1 MAVSIAQHPLYEILP
16 IGQQI
21 IFAVL
26 ENTIVADKF
35 KVKFIAEVHVSSKT
49 INLSNKDA
57 LIGTF
62 KTTPNNAGVGIF
74 DLRPILETF
83 VKPDNEGSTFLNG
96 SRYKQNTSIPVAQ
109 AVTHPIHLIDKIAV
123 SENAIRFFAIQF
135 KIEYAETADGNVLAP
150 GDGGNTG
157 NAVNTLEY
165 IMFNGVLQYDDVL
178 TLDDSD
184 YGYNLGSAPDPAQYF
199 FPNVSPNTFLTN
211 SPITQNA
218 RLTDYGTFP
227 FFNFS
232 PSPDD
237 NVTQIAFIFLDSAG
251 VVIGT
256 ETLQQDWASGGS
268 TNGYLGTVNSR
279 LMYVGAFPANL
290 RNWSSTFQA
299 LVTAGT
305 LASYQVVMANTAGL
319 SSPYTINIICP
330 NERGYEGIRLTW
342 LNQWG
347 VWDYYTF
354 NMKSTRSIATKRIPY
369 TQLGGTWNDST
380 FKIAGYKGGQKNF
393 RVNSTEKIKL
403 NTDFVTEAEG
413 VWFEELINSP
423 EVYIVNGFS
432 DGDDTATMTNKYI
445 DPVTLTT
452 SSYVKKTIANDKLM
466 QYTIEIEKSKMKRT
480 QAV

>member
-1 MAVSIAQHPLYEILP
+1 MAITIVQTPLYNILP

-21 IFAVL
+21 IFAIS
-26 ENTIVADKF
+26 EPTIVADKF
-35 KVKFIAEVHVSSKT
+35 KVKFVAQIFVSDKQ
-49 INLSNKDA
+49 INLSSDTP
-57 LIGTF
+57 IGTF
-62 KTTPNNAGVGIF
+62 KTTPNNEGVGIF

-83 VKPDNEGSTFLNG
+83 VKPDNEGSTFGNG
-96 SRYKQNTSIPVAQ
+96 SRYKQATSIPKAE

-123 SENAIRFFAIQF
+123 SENAIRFFAINF
-135 KIEYAETADGNVLAP
+135 FVEYSDTET
-150 GDGGNTG
+150 GDVIDFT
-157 NAVNTLEY
+157 TLNPEPTESY

-178 TLDDSD
+178 TLDKAN
-184 YGYNLGSAPDPAQYF
+184 YGYDLSANDFYLI
-199 FPNVSPNTFLTN
+199 SGYDKYLTN
-211 SPITQNA
+211 APRIQNA
-218 RLTDYGTFP
+218 RLTDYGTLP
-227 FFNFS
+227 FFNFLPLS
-232 PSPDD
+232 T
-237 NVTQIAFIFLDSAG
+237 NKVNGFVFTYYHLG
-251 VVIGT
+251 VQVGT
-256 ETLQQDWASGGS
+256 ETVTQNWTRGGS
-268 TNGYLGTVNSR
+268 SSGNLTYIDTR
-279 LMYVGAFPANL
+279 LMYLGAFPANL
-290 RNWSSTFQA
+290 RNWSTMFQA

-305 LASYQVVMANTAGL
+305 IDQYIIKPTNSLGYSIA
-319 SSPYTINIICP
+319 PYTIDIICP

-347 VWDYYTF
+347 TWDYYTF
-354 NMKSTRSIATKRIPY
+354 NMKSTRSIKTKRIPY

-380 FKIAGYKGGQKNF
+380 FKISGYKGGKKNF

-403 NTDFVTEAEG
+403 NTDFVNEAEG

-432 DGDDTATMTNKYI
+432 EGDDTATMTNKYI